1 MIATILPE
9 IEQYLAAQERFEMLR
24 KQTQLQYG
32 RELSDLGY
40 ANAWD
45 GPPPAALNAIRE
57 ALDSSRALDLQYTP
71 YGGTTIT
78 RRLVATGLATSH
90 GLPFDW
96 REIVMT
102 PGAMAAL
109 NVLFRALKTS
119 GRDEV
124 IIVSPCWIDYPLYLA
139 NLGIQPVFASVD
151 PTSLRLD
158 LGRIAAALTP
168 RTRAIVLSQPANP
181 SGLIY
186 TRAELE
192 ALAALLKQHS
202 GGEIMLIS
210 DECHR
215 DMVYDGN
222 PFVSPAEV
230 YDNTCLVY
238 SFGKRFFMQG
248 QRTGYAAVSP
258 RAPQARALSQLLER
272 LCRIMGFCT
281 PTALMQ
287 LAARKLLEIKP
298 DISGIVA
305 RRTRILEALTAGGY
319 EFHPSQATFFI
330 YPCAPGGDDEAF
342 AARIA
347 SKGVLVLPASV
358 FHHTGFFR
366 VSLTAPDDQIE
377 RAATALLAVGH

>member
-9 IEQYLAAQERFEMLR
+9 IEQYLAAQERFETLR
-24 KQTQLQYG
+24 KQTQLLCG

-78 RRLVATGLATSH
+78 RRLVATGLAASH

-119 GRDEV
+119 GQDEV

-158 LGRIAAALTP
+158 IGRIAAALTP

-222 PFVSPAEV
+222 QFVSPAEV

-238 SFGKRFFMQG
+238 SFGKTFFHAG
-248 QRTGYAAVSP
+248 TAHGVRRGVAARSAGACPLATAGAAVP
-258 RAPQARALSQLLER
+258 HHGLLHADRADAAGRPE
-272 LCRIMGFCT
+272 
-281 PTALMQ
+281 
-287 LAARKLLEIKP
+287 AAR
-298 DISGIVA
+298 DQ
-305 RRTRILEALTAGGY
+305 AGH
-319 EFHPSQATFFI
+319 FRNHCAAHPH
-330 YPCAPGGDDEAF
+330 PGGAH
-342 AARIA
+342 R
-347 SKGVLVLPASV
+347 GWL
-358 FHHTGFFR
+358 R
-366 VSLTAPDDQIE
+366 VSSVAGDFLHLSACAG
-377 RAATALLAVGH
+377 R